1 MLKNTLAKK
10 VQSTPVG
17 GRPDKLPGS
26 HVVELRPLRLSS
38 ICESI
43 TSSCFVAVALDKL
56 ETALEEKEESTP
68 WVPFELRCQNLG
80 DKGVV
85 RLGVGL
91 QDNIV
96 IVDVVVDIA
105 MQVPVPCG
113 W

>member
-1 MLKNTLAKK
+1 M
-10 VQSTPVG
+10 
-17 GRPDKLPGS
+17 
-26 HVVELRPLRLSS
+26 VELRPLRLSS

-56 ETALEEKEESTP
+56 EAALEEKEESTP

-80 DKGVV
+80 DKVVV

-105 MQVPVPCG
+105 MQLPVPCG